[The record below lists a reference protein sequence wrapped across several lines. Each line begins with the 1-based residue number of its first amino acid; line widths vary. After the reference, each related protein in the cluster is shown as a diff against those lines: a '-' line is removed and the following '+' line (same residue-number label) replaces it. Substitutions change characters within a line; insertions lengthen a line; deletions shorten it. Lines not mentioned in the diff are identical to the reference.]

1 MPEEKG
7 LNRGGTSGQEGELN
21 DGRWRE
27 PTENK
32 LDRSQLDRNQLDR
45 DREKQRGGIG
55 REPGLNPDSQ
65 RQEKHI
71 SD

>member
-7 LNRGGTSGQEGELN
+7 LNRGGTGGQESELN

-27 PTENK
+27 TTENK
-32 LDRSQLDRNQLDR
+32 LDR

-65 RQEKHI
+65 RPEKHI

>member
-1 MPEEKG
+1 MPEQRSG
-7 LNRGGTSGQEGELN
+7 GMRGGQPSDLN

-27 PTENK
+27 QPEARK
-32 LDRSQLDRNQLDR
+32 DRLDR

-65 RQEKHI
+65 RQERHI

>member
-1 MPEEKG
+1 MQEEKG
-7 LNRGGTSGQEGELN
+7 LNRGGTGGQESDLN

-27 PTENK
+27 TTENK
-32 LDRSQLDRNQLDR
+32 LDR

>member
-7 LNRGGTSGQEGELN
+7 LNRGGTGGQESELN

-32 LDRSQLDRNQLDR
+32 LDR